1 MLTTA
6 LHPFSTPGSEALPV
20 MLSAFEAMR
29 DGFLALDAE
38 WRVLL
43 VNTAFERMNDKSR
56 DELLHRNFWELFPQ
70 ASDPSQPY
78 SSNYRRCMGE
88 RVEVTFDIQASW
100 PEIWLEIRAYPID
113 DGGIAVIC
121 RDVSET
127 RRLLR
132 AAQLA
137 EQQAAD
143 ANRTKDELLSTV
155 SHELRT
161 PLNAILG
168 WIQLLRSGQLDAT
181 AGARAVETI
190 ERNARSQI
198 RLIEDIFDSS
208 RILAGKLH
216 LEIRSLDLAAVVRA
230 ALDAVLLAAQAKQIQ
245 LSVSLDSAV
254 GTITGDP
261 DRLQQV
267 VWNLANN
274 AIKFTPKGGHV
285 EVALQR
291 VGAAIELSIADS
303 GQGIDPAFL
312 PHVFERYRQAESS
325 ASRRHGGLGL
335 GLALVR
341 HLVEAHGGTVT
352 AESRGLGLGARFV
365 VLLPA

>member
-1 MLTTA
+1 MARAGRQCGLRAAVSQAAAML
-6 LHPFSTPGSEALPV
+6 HQ
-20 MLSAFEAMR
+20 
-29 DGFLALDAE
+29 
-38 WRVLL
+38 
-43 VNTAFERMNDKSR
+43 
-56 DELLHRNFWELFPQ
+56 NFWELFPQ
-70 ASDPSQPY
+70 ASHPARPY
-78 SSNYRRCMGE
+78 FSNYRRCMGE
-88 RVEVTFDIQASW
+88 RVEVTFDSQSICA
-100 PEIWLEIRAYPID
+100 ETWLEIRAYPID
-113 DGGIAVIC
+113 NGGIAVVC
-121 RDVSET
+121 RDVSELK
-127 RRLLR
+127 RLSSV
-132 AAQLA
+132 AQIA
-137 EQQAAD
+137 EAQAAD

-168 WIQLLRSGQLDAT
+168 WIQLLRAGQLDAS
-181 AGARAVETI
+181 AAQRALETI
-190 ERNARSQI
+190 ERNARSQV

-216 LEIRSLDLAAVVRA
+216 LEIRPLDPAAVVRA
-230 ALDAVLLAAQAKQIQ
+230 ALDAVLPAAQAKQIQ
-245 LSVSLDSAV
+245 ISVSLDSAA
-254 GTITGDP
+254 GTVNGDP

-285 EVALQR
+285 DVALKR
-291 VGAAIELSIADS
+291 VGVAIELSIADS

-325 ASRRHGGLGL
+325 IARRHGGLGL

-352 AESRGLGLGARFV
+352 AESAGQGCGARFV